1 MQKHNRIDE
10 GLQMDDLK
18 YLVADTI
25 HIDEFNSKM
34 GEARDVVTMSFKVKD
49 LMPASDLVSFLENGY
64 DFVLDADVSTGEIA
78 DNQRLVFV
86 EMQRRPGIYK
96 YVNEMLD
103 DLNHLTG
110 VSRNDWKFR
119 WYKSHDY
126 EPMTEENFTKS
137 VPLNPEQY
145 EDSVKQYN
153 RLKSDT
159 QKLNSDIE
167 AIKKLSGLI

>member
-1 MQKHNRIDE
+1 MNKLNRIDE
-10 GLQMDDLK
+10 GLQMNDLK

-34 GEARDVVTMSFKVKD
+34 GEAKDVVTFSFKVKD

-86 EMQRRPGIYK
+86 EVQRKPGIYNK
-96 YVNEMLD
+96 INEMLD

-119 WYKSHDY
+119 WYKSEDY
-126 EPMTEENFTKS
+126 VPMTEENFTKS
-137 VPLNPEQY
+137 VPQNPAQY
-145 EDSVKQYN
+145 EDSIKSFN
-153 RLKSDT
+153 RMKSDT
-159 QKLNSDIE
+159 QKLNSEVE